1 MIVVFAHT
9 GGLVGAEIGVAGGTA
24 VLAQRILEAVF
35 GDQAIRRLANT
46 AKDDLDLR
54 VQVLLADEL
63 VRYHKVL
70 DALAVDPDQAERLRD
85 AAAAVELTREGG
97 LPISGADEPDAALPR
112 GERRLAIDP
121 PTVTQ
126 LASLEGADESDI
138 IDAELMDQPR
148 EELR

>member
-1 MIVVFAHT
+1 M
-9 GGLVGAEIGVAGGTA
+9 
-24 VLAQRILEAVF
+24 
-35 GDQAIRRLANT
+35 
-46 AKDDLDLR
+46 
-54 VQVLLADEL
+54 
-63 VRYHKVL
+63 RYHKVL

-85 AAAAVELTREGG
+85 AAAAVELAREGG
-97 LPISGADEPDAALPR
+97 LPISEADEPVAALPP

-126 LASLEGADESDI
+126 IPSLEGAEESDI